1 MKILNKRNFKKLL
14 IILGLIFFIISCNWL
29 VESCL
34 AEDKIIKINLTN
46 IDNPL
51 LGVYD
56 PNQSFINSKEI
67 KIEHHFVTWR
77 LDNTQELINALQT
90 IKNHNRFPLIT
101 LESWAWEWNNMTKET
116 LFSDILAGKYD
127 QTIEQIFNI
136 LKAQKP
142 QEILFRWG
150 HEMEIIDQ
158 YPWSK
163 SDAKSYIQAYHYLH
177 DFADLMGVD
186 NLIWIWSP
194 AGFPNA
200 TNYWVGSKYAD
211 FIGLSIY
218 ATKEWNL
225 DKNNN
230 KIPSF
235 KELIKAKYWFS
246 EKYHKPLF
254 LAEVGVDGTPS
265 EKSQWLKEAITNLPE
280 FSQVKTW
287 IYFNQIQPHIVP
299 LKIGFPDWAL
309 DSQQVK
315 ILLEIWQ
322 NKFNKPDFF
331 SLRN

>member
-1 MKILNKRNFKKLL
+1 MKSFGIKKAKKLRILLLL
-14 IILGLIFFIISCNWL
+14 ILFVISLNYLIQNCFAQ
-29 VESCL
+29 E
-34 AEDKIIKINLTN
+34 KIININLNDTTK
-46 IDNPL
+46 PL

-56 PNQSFINSKEI
+56 PNQSFIKSKEV

-77 LDNTQELINALQT
+77 LDNNQELINALQT
-90 IKNHNRFPLIT
+90 IKNHHRFPLIT
-101 LESWAWEWNNMTKET
+101 LESWPWEWNNMTKET
-116 LFSDILAGKYD
+116 LFTDILAGKYD
-127 QTIEQIFNI
+127 QTIERIFNT

-142 QEILFRWG
+142 QQILFRWG

-163 SDAKSYIQAYHYLH
+163 SDAKSYLQAYHYLH

-186 NLIWIWSP
+186 NLMWIWSP

-225 DKNNN
+225 DQNKD

-235 KELIKAKYWFS
+235 QELIKAKYWFS

-254 LAEVGVDGTPS
+254 LAEVGVNGTPA
-265 EKSQWLKEAITNLPE
+265 EKSQWLKEAITDLTE
-280 FSQVKTW
+280 FTQVKAW

-309 DSQQVK
+309 DTQQIK
-315 ILLEIWQ
+315 ILLETWH
-322 NKFNKPDFF
+322 NKFIKKQG
-331 SLRN
+331 